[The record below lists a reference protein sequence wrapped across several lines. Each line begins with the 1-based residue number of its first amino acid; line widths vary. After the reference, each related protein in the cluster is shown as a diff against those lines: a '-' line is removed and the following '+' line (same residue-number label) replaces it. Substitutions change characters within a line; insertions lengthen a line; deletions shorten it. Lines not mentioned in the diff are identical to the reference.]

1 MTNKKSY
8 FNVIPYQVG
17 GGIEIM
23 LMTYFPVL
31 IIVGFVGFIAFM
43 ALTINS
49 LVSSKKANSEKLTP
63 WECGMEPFGN
73 ASSGHFRIHFF
84 IVAIL
89 FLVFDVETLFLF
101 PWAVILRSSGLFA
114 LVEMF
119 IFVAILVIGL
129 VYAWKKGALEWT

>member
-1 MTNKKSY
+1 
-8 FNVIPYQVG
+8 
-17 GGIEIM
+17 M
-23 LMTYFPVL
+23 LLTYFPVL

-43 ALTINS
+43 VFAINS
-49 LVSSKKANSEKLTP
+49 LISSKKANSEKHTP
-63 WECGMEPFGN
+63 WECGMEPIGN
-73 ASSGHFRIHFF
+73 ADTGHFRVHFF

-101 PWAVILRSSGLFA
+101 PWAVVLRSTGLFA
-114 LVEMF
+114 FVEMF